1 MANEKY
7 TARDFYKEI
16 MATDGVSAK
25 AKDYAKTEIIKLD
38 ERNEKR
44 KATKSK
50 DQIAN
55 ESIEK
60 DILEALK
67 GRAMTSPDLAK
78 AIGQTTQKTNGVA
91 GEMVKSGELT
101 KTKVKVKGK
110 GELTQYALATNDG
123 EDGE

>member
-1 MANEKY
+1 MAKNDY

-16 MATDGVSAK
+16 MATDGVSVK
-25 AKDYAKTEIIKLD
+25 AKDFAKTELIKMD

-44 KATKSK
+44 KAMKSK

-67 GRAMTSPDLAK
+67 GGAMTSPDLAK

-110 GELTQYALATNDG
+110 GELTQYALATNDR

>member
-1 MANEKY
+1 MATNNY
-7 TARDFYKEI
+7 STRDFLKEI
-16 MATDGVSAK
+16 LATEGVSAK
-25 AKDYAKTEIIKLD
+25 AKDFAKTELIKMD

-67 GRAMTSPDLAK
+67 GGAMTSPDLAK